1 MQGTSLLPPP
11 FGTAALKDTG
21 TTEGTVPLRTVN
33 GALVGPMA
41 WSELTNT
48 PTTLG
53 GYGITDAATSAQG
66 SLADTAVQPGD
77 LATVATTGSY
87 TDLLNK
93 PIITTGTVE
102 SVGLA
107 LPTQFTVTGSP
118 VTSTGTLT
126 AAWASQTQAHV
137 LAAPSDSN
145 GTPAFRALVATD
157 IPTLNQNTTGTAS
170 NVTGVVALTNG
181 GTGASTAQLAINALA
196 GAVTSGQY
204 LRGDGTNV
212 GMSAIQ
218 AADVPTLNQNTT
230 GTAANVTGTVAIANG
245 GTGATTEADARTNL
259 GLAIGTDVQAYD
271 SDLAAIAELTTTGLI
286 DRTGSGTA
294 TTRTTGATGLDLL
307 AATTPAEA
315 QSVIGA
321 TGSSVGNRL
330 INGSMAIDQ
339 RNEGAAQTLT
349 AGAAL
354 AYTVDRWYAYCTGA
368 NVTGQRVQGATPG
381 RFRYQF
387 TGAASVTAIGFG
399 QRIEQLN
406 SADLA
411 GTTATLS
418 VDLANSLLTSVT
430 WTAYYANTANTF
442 GTLASPTRTQIA
454 TGTFTV
460 NSTVTRYS
468 AQIAIPIEAVTGIE
482 IVFSVGAQT
491 SGTWV
496 IGDVQ
501 LESGVI
507 ATPFSFRQL
516 GIERNLCWRYCI
528 TWRIPVASTQVGGFI
543 GLGAQVH
550 TTASWFMIPMPVP
563 LRAIPTATFS
573 NIIVSNSI
581 NFDADVSAVNIY
593 GSNGINIYIDVA
605 HASAGAGGALV
616 NLRGKYNST
625 SFLTLSAEL

>member
-41 WSELTNT
+41 WTELTNT
-48 PTTLG
+48 PTTLS

-93 PIITTGTVE
+93 PTITTGTVE

-107 LPTQFTVTGSP
+107 LPTQFTITGSP

-137 LAAPSDSN
+137 LAAPSDGN

-157 IPTLNQNTTGTAS
+157 IPTLNQNTTGTAA
-170 NVTGVVALTNG
+170 NVTGVVAL
-181 GTGASTAQLAINALA
+181 
-196 GAVTSGQY
+196 
-204 LRGDGTNV
+204 
-212 GMSAIQ
+212 
-218 AADVPTLNQNTT
+218 
-230 GTAANVTGTVAIANG
+230 ANG
-245 GTGATTEADARTNL
+245 GTGATTDADARTNL
-259 GLAIGTDVQAYD
+259 GLAIGTNVQAYD
-271 SDLAAIAELTTTGLI
+271 SDLAAIAALTTTGLI

-294 TTRTTGATGLDLL
+294 TTRTTGTTGLALL
-307 AATTPAEA
+307 ATETQSEA

-321 TGSSVGNRL
+321 TGGSAVNRL
-330 INGSMAIDQ
+330 INGGMAVDQ
-339 RNEGAAQTLT
+339 ANQGAAQTIT

-354 AYTVDRWYAYCTGA
+354 AYTVDQWYAYCTGA
-368 NVTGQRVQGATPG
+368 NVTGQRVQGVTEG
-381 RFRYQF
+381 RFRYRF

-430 WTAYYANTANTF
+430 WTVYYATTADTF
-442 GTLASPTRTQIA
+442 GTLALPTKTQIA

-468 AQIAIPIEAVTGIE
+468 TQISIPIEAVTGIE
-482 IVFSVGAQT
+482 IVLSVGAQT

-496 IGDVQ
+496 IGNAQ
-501 LESGVI
+501 LEKGVI
-507 ATPFSFRQL
+507 ANPFEFRLYHQELLSCLRYYYQAIAGIDQDLALGYLYSASQIATVVQFPVPMRGAPSLIQATGTNYWVFFRQ
-516 GIERNLCWRYCI
+516 GAADNLNSWTLDQLTTFNASLYNNTEI
-528 TWRIPVASTQVGGFI
+528 FGSSGVAGV
-543 GLGAQVH
+543 
-550 TTASWFMIPMPVP
+550 
-563 LRAIPTATFS
+563 LRS
-573 NIIVSNSI
+573 SNSATRLA
-581 NFDADVSAVNIY
+581 FSAR
-593 GSNGINIYIDVA
+593 
-605 HASAGAGGALV
+605 L
-616 NLRGKYNST
+616 
-625 SFLTLSAEL
+625 

>member
-1 MQGTSLLPPP
+1 MQGTPLLPPL

-41 WSELTNT
+41 WTELTNT
-48 PTTLG
+48 PTTLS

-93 PIITTGTVE
+93 PTITTGTVE

-107 LPTQFTVTGSP
+107 LPSQFTITGSP
-118 VTSTGTLT
+118 VTSAGTLT

-137 LAAPSDSN
+137 LAAPSDGN
-145 GTPAFRALVATD
+145 GTPTFRALVATD
-157 IPTLNQNTTGTAS
+157 I
-170 NVTGVVALTNG
+170 
-181 GTGASTAQLAINALA
+181 
-196 GAVTSGQY
+196 
-204 LRGDGTNV
+204 
-212 GMSAIQ
+212 
-218 AADVPTLNQNTT
+218 PTLNQNTT

-245 GTGATTEADARTNL
+245 GTGATTDSDARTNL
-259 GLAIGTDVQAYD
+259 GLAIGTNVQAYD
-271 SDLAAIAELTTTGLI
+271 ADLAAIAALTTTGVL
-286 DRTGSGTA
+286 DRTGDGTIV
-294 TTRTTGATGLDLL
+294 TRTTGATGLALL
-307 AATTPAEA
+307 ATATQAEA

-321 TGSSVGNRL
+321 TGANAVNRL

-368 NVTGQRVQGATPG
+368 NVTGQRVQGATAG

-387 TGAASVTAIGFG
+387 TGASGVTSIGFG

-468 AQIAIPIEAVTGIE
+468 TQIAIPIEAVTGIE
-482 IVFSVGAQT
+482 IVFTVGAQT

-507 ATPFSFRQL
+507 ASPFNFRQL
-516 GIERNLCWRYCI
+516 GTERNLCWRYCV
-528 TWRIPVASTQVGGFI
+528 TWRISVASIQTSGFI
-543 GLGAQVH
+543 GLGAQVI
-550 TTASWFMIPMPVP
+550 TTASWFMVPMPVP

-581 NFDADVSAVNIY
+581 NFDANVSAVNIY
-593 GSNGINIYIDVA
+593 GSNGVNIYIDVT
-605 HASAGAGGALV
+605 HASAGSAGTLV